1 MNWKFIFL
9 ILNFSFINSQND
21 YSKQLCMMN
30 FVGDNKRNNVES
42 SDSNFKCC
50 QIDARI
56 NSYSISFCSYLQ
68 WKLKDALD
76 DEKDRLKTF
85 YNAKSIKIKC
95 NGNYLNLSIFI
106 ILLDFIL
113 F

>member
-30 FVGDNKRNNVES
+30 FVGDNKCNNVES

-85 YNAKSIKIKC
+85 YNAKNIKIKC

>member
-9 ILNFSFINSQND
+9 ILNFTFINSQNEAA
-21 YSKQLCMMN
+21 KQQCMMT
-30 FVGDNKRNNVES
+30 FVYDNACNSVES
-42 SDSNFKCC
+42 NDINFKCC
-50 QIDARI
+50 QIEARI
-56 NSYSISFCSYLQ
+56 NSYPTIFCSYLQ

-95 NGNYLNLSIFI
+95 NGKYLNLSIFI
-106 ILLDFIL
+106 FLAFIL
-113 F
+113 I